1 MKVQSVL
8 LLLSMILISS
18 CSINQMATKAV
29 ADALTG
35 SGSSEVFTGDA
46 DPELVGDAMPFAIK
60 MYEALL
66 SQQPRHQGLIITTGS
81 LFIMYAN
88 AFIQG
93 PAQRLPPS
101 RFAEREPALERA
113 KKLYLRGADILT
125 AGLDRKYPG
134 FSTAYQEGNQN
145 AYLAK
150 MKKEDV
156 PSLYWI
162 TAGVLSAYSLNPFD
176 MDQGV
181 RLPEVTAFIH
191 RAYEL
196 DPDFNNGAIDEF
208 YLLFYAALP
217 PSLGGDKSK
226 VDTHFNL
233 ALKKSQ
239 GRLASPYVSYAEAVC
254 IPAQDYDTFKTYLE
268 TAVALDVEAD
278 PANRLVNIL
287 AQRKAR
293 YLLDMAS
300 NYFFDLDPG
309 DWGDEEGEE
318 E

>member
-35 SGSSEVFTGDA
+35 SGSTEVFTGDS

-66 SQQPRHQGLIITTGS
+66 SQQPRHQGLILTTGS

-93 PAQRLPPS
+93 PTQRLPPN

-113 KKLYLRGADILT
+113 KKLYLRGADLLT
-125 AGLDRKYPG
+125 AGLDLKYPG
-134 FSTAYQEGNQN
+134 FSTAYQEGTQN
-145 AYLAK
+145 AYLAR
-150 MKKEDV
+150 MKKADV

-181 RLPEVTAFIH
+181 RLPEVTALIH

-208 YLLFYAALP
+208 YVLFYAALP
-217 PSLGGDKSK
+217 PGLGGDKSK

-239 GRLASPYVSYAEAVC
+239 DRLAGPYVSYAEAVC
-254 IPAQDYDTFKTYLE
+254 IPAQDYDTFKKYLE
-268 TAVALDVEAD
+268 TAVALDVDAD

-309 DWGDEEGEE
+309 DWGDQEGEE
-318 E
+318 K